1 MTVKETFMLRLSRWT
16 FVMIVALMSAPVLVG
31 CSDKPHS
38 MGRERPPVDELY
50 GEDRGLQSKDV
61 VSASDLMAQSLL
73 SDPRLNGSKEQWVM
87 VVDRVQMDAVE
98 ARGDLDIFLRRLKVN
113 LDKFGKGRVT
123 FVENRDKLR
132 ELQSRELDGPK
143 DTFGQGAPARLQ
155 PDYALYCRVSDLPN
169 RGTNYYFFEFTVT
182 NFGTGVQAW
191 TDAYEVRVR
200 R

>member
-1 MTVKETFMLRLSRWT
+1 MTLAALIPLS
-16 FVMIVALMSAPVLVG
+16 VLGG

-61 VSASDLMAQSLL
+61 VNASDQMAQSLL
-73 SDPRLNGSKEQWVM
+73 SDERLNGSKDQWVM

-113 LDKFGKGRVT
+113 LDKYGKGRVT
-123 FVENRDKLR
+123 FVENRDKLA
-132 ELQSRELDGPK
+132 ELQSRELDRPP
-143 DTFGQGAPARLQ
+143 DDFGQGSRPTGGRLQ

-182 NFGTGVQAW
+182 QFATGVQRW

>member
-1 MTVKETFMLRLSRWT
+1 MPRGCTTLLT
-16 FVMIVALMSAPVLVG
+16 IALLVLAGAGIG

-50 GEDRGLQSKDV
+50 GEDEGLQSKDV
-61 VSASDLMAQSLL
+61 VNASDAMAQSLL

-87 VVDRVQMDAVE
+87 VVDRVQMDAVD

-132 ELQSRELDGPK
+132 ELQSRELDAPK
-143 DTFGQGAPARLQ
+143 DTFGQGQPAGNISIAINLFEVVRGRDDGHPLDTPLFGAADVHELHAIRL
-155 PDYALYCRVSDLPN
+155 ASERLPVPL
-169 RGTNYYFFEFTVT
+169 EL
-182 NFGTGVQAW
+182 
-191 TDAYEVRVR
+191 
-200 R
+200 